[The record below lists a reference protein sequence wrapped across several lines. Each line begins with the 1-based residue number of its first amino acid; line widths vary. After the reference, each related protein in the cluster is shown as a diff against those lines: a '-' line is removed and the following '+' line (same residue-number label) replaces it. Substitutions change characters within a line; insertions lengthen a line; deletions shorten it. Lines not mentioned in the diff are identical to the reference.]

1 MSIIFSSGDGG
12 VGDLNP
18 NPATQQCFSN
28 DGTNRTMFIPK
39 FPPSCPL
46 YVVTLPEQ
54 FVSLNP
60 VCSTHA
66 TGQRHCGRRD

>member
-18 NPATQQCFSN
+18 DPATQQCFSN

-54 FVSLNP
+54 LVSLIKSR
-60 VCSTHA
+60 VFHTH
-66 TGQRHCGRRD
+66 H

>member
-1 MSIIFSSGDGG
+1 
-12 VGDLNP
+12 
-18 NPATQQCFSN
+18 
-28 DGTNRTMFIPK
+28 MFIPK